1 MCAYTFTYL
10 SIQVQKQKSSVKSS
24 ISGYCKIILI
34 DSVYSVTADRLTFFF
49 FFFYQ
54 RCILSKLI

>member
-24 ISGYCKIILI
+24 ISGYCQIILI
-34 DSVYSVTADRLTFFF
+34 YSVTADRLTFFF
-49 FFFYQ
+49 FFYQ
-54 RCILSKLI
+54 RYILSKLI

>member
-49 FFFYQ
+49 FFFTNVVF
-54 RCILSKLI
+54 